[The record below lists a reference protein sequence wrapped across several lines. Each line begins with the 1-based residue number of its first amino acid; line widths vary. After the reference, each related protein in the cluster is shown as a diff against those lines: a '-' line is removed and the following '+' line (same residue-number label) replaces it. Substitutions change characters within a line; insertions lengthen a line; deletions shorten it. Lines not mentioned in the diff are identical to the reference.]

1 MFSFVA
7 LTWLSKCFSAVDLS
21 AIQSSLPS
29 HIQPSF
35 SFCSS
40 VRRAFPNVN
49 FCLLGCCAMC
59 VYQEPVGSVQTP
71 LGRLMCSLVPFPPPK
86 QQTEKFS
93 VLLKITVWSLFWGLR
108 TSGGLGFPVILCA
121 SLTDARALVPQST
134 WTRVL
139 SPVGCPI
146 WYSHIVA
153 LHDTVGEGPRAE
165 RRRYCLHVTSVLGT
179 SCSIDSSFIRRF
191 QLHFWTK
198 CLGR

>member
-1 MFSFVA
+1 MLCNVRVPRARWICPNTSGEVDVLPGA
-7 LTWLSKCFSAVDLS
+7 VPSSKA
-21 AIQSSLPS
+21 A
-29 HIQPSF
+29 
-35 SFCSS
+35 
-40 VRRAFPNVN
+40 N
-49 FCLLGCCAMC
+49 
-59 VYQEPVGSVQTP
+59 
-71 LGRLMCSLVPFPPPK
+71 
-86 QQTEKFS
+86 KFG
-93 VLLKITVWSLFWGLR
+93 VLLKLTVWSLFWGLS

-121 SLTDARALVPQST
+121 SLTDARALVPQSM

-139 SPVGCPI
+139 SPVGCPT

-153 LHDTVGEGPRAE
+153 LHDDTVGEGPLAE